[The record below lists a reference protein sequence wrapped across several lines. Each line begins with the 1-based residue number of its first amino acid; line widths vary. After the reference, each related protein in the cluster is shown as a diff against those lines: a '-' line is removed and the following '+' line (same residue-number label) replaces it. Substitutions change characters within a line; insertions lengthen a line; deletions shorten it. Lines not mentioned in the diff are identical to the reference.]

1 MYTSKKFKELQVNKL
16 ERITPRHIIMKMLE
30 DREYLENSKKEM
42 THHAQD
48 YLNKIS
54 RNDSSQKGV
63 K

>member
-1 MYTSKKFKELQVNKL
+1 
-16 ERITPRHIIMKMLE
+16 MKMLE